1 MDKDNLYGE
10 ELSVSG
16 STAEISL
23 KEEDLKKVKKHFS
36 KLGLMYFLGTII
48 IMVVQFGTMAL
59 VQALLP
65 EALSNMDAAFLLTM
79 FPMYAVGMPLMALL
93 IRLVPAERISK
104 HNMLAG
110 KWMIAFLMCYA
121 VMYLSNIVGQLIT
134 LVIGVIKGSMVPDAL
149 TAIAS
154 SINPW
159 VAILTMVLI
168 TPVAEEYLF
177 RKMLIDRTVKYGEGL
192 AVLLSAFMF
201 GLFHGNLNQ
210 FAYAFTLGLLLG
222 FIYVK
227 TGKIIYTT
235 LLHMLINFM
244 GSVVA
249 MWVLKVSGYE
259 DLIQMSLEDI
269 AAQDPTQLFSGAA
282 IFFLYAFILLGLV
295 IAGFVLLIVERK
307 KFTCKQG
314 AAAIPKK
321 KRFSAVI
328 LNPGMLLFV
337 LCWMAMIVAQLFS

>member
-1 MDKDNLYGE
+1 MDKDNIYGE
-10 ELSVSG
+10 ELPASG

-93 IRLVPAERISK
+93 IRLVPAERINK
-104 HNMLAG
+104 HNMSAG

-259 DLIQMSLEDI
+259 DLMQMSLEDI
-269 AAQDPTQLFSGAA
+269 AAQDPTKLFSGAA
-282 IFFLYAFILLGLV
+282 IFFLYFAILLGLV

-337 LCWMAMIVAQLFS
+337 LCWMVMIVAQLFS